1 MQVYTTEEGLRHK
14 FFRVYP
20 YIKQLRRWIKNKR
33 REQAAARKA
42 GTVTELD
49 NAIMRSSA
57 DPSHDQQTK
66 HHMQEPSIQAVLSE
80 EAVCQ
85 QASPDQDTVPE
96 LLSVAHAGSESMP
109 MPAPVTHCSAPE
121 QPGQQWLNFR
131 LDQAT
136 ILQHL
141 KFPAALQTAA

>member
-1 MQVYTTEEGLRHK
+1 MQVYKTEEGLRHK

-42 GTVTELD
+42 GTVPELD
-49 NAIMRSSA
+49 TATA
-57 DPSHDQQTK
+57 PSIADQQK
-66 HHMQEPSIQAVLSE
+66 KQHMQEPGIQAALSE
-80 EAVCQ
+80 EAARQ
-85 QASPDQDTVPE
+85 QALSSQDIVPE
-96 LLSVAHAGSESMP
+96 LLSGAHASSESVP

-131 LDQAT
+131 LNQAT